1 MIRPSLRAVAMFG
14 ALLSAMACEARRPAT
29 RVPIATESTPT
40 IPTRADP
47 PSRERS
53 SASAVVLPSPDAAKR
68 AALAA
73 AVAAGVRPS
82 PFGRGDTIGD
92 PQPGRRRMPWT
103 TVLYKG
109 VDDKREPY
117 LVDTSVTYW
126 AKLPAATLHADGKV
140 TIAWRTRT
148 NAPRGIVYLGLR
160 VEADPIAA
168 PRFREFATE
177 DLRRPAREHRVTH
190 SLGRTLDRRYDVSG
204 ALERG
209 YGELVW
215 QVEQFIPEVGTTV
228 LYDGR
233 TAFRREGEAL
243 VQQPTIVLG
252 PHVHQVTPESFIV
265 SFETDVPTAAAVAV
279 ADRVPK
285 VSTDKGRRHEILVE
299 GLAPRTRYAYQV
311 AVSDGVE
318 ASVAP
323 PREVTT
329 RAREGT
335 VKVAIMSDS
344 RAGIGGGL
352 HAYDGTNA
360 GALRP
365 LVTSSLRR
373 GAQAIFFVG
382 DLVNG
387 YVTHPQDF
395 DHQLRTWL
403 KVVEGV
409 GGTIP
414 IYTGMG
420 NHEAVLDQWS
430 DGKALG
436 RTGAM
441 STEARFAALMV
452 NPGGAPPPERDEAP
466 PYDETVYSVDLGRV
480 HFVMLNTNYWPSSHP
495 GHERYQGAGNREGYL
510 MDGQLA
516 WLDRDLAAAR
526 ERGAEHIVVMGHEP
540 AFPVAGHA
548 KDAMWWNGEHAD
560 VNAMRERFWK
570 LMASHGVLAY
580 VAGDEHNYS
589 RALIGPETV
598 AGAQTSI
605 HSIVTGGCGA
615 PYYAQDTPEAYRDRV
630 RAFDPQ
636 QHYTMWTF
644 APGKPP
650 RLQAIGLTGEVLDD
664 VELTVAEAP

>member
-1 MIRPSLRAVAMFG
+1 MRASHRVAANVG
-14 ALLSAMACEARRPAT
+14 ALLVAMACEPQR
-29 RVPIATESTPT
+29 TPT
-40 IPTRADP
+40 EVPSAAEPAPTVQPPAEARPRDP
-47 PSRERS
+47 EGAPPP
-53 SASAVVLPSPDAAKR
+53 VLPSPDAAKR

-82 PFGRGDTIGD
+82 AFGRGDTIGD

-103 TVLYKG
+103 TVLYRG
-109 VDDKREPY
+109 IDDKREPY

-126 AKLPAATLHADGKV
+126 AKLPAATLHADGTL

-148 NAPRGIVYLGLR
+148 NSPRGIAFAGLR
-160 VEADPIAA
+160 VEADPLA
-168 PRFREFATE
+168 PQRFREFTTE
-177 DLRRPAREHRVTH
+177 ELRRPAREHRVTQ
-190 SLGRTLDRRYDVSG
+190 SLERALDPRYDVSG
-204 ALERG
+204 AIGRG
-209 YGELVW
+209 YGEVVW
-215 QVEQFIPEVGTTV
+215 QVEQFIPEIGVTV
-228 LYDGR
+228 LFDGR
-233 TAFRREGEAL
+233 TAFRREGETL
-243 VQQPTIVLG
+243 VQQPTIMVG
-252 PHVHQVTPESFIV
+252 PLVHQVTPDSFIV

-285 VSTDKGRRHEILVE
+285 VSTEKGRRHEVLVE

-311 AVSDGVE
+311 AVSDGRE
-318 ASVAP
+318 ASVSP

-329 RAREGT
+329 RARKGT

-344 RAGIGGGL
+344 RADVGGGL
-352 HAYDGTNA
+352 NAYDGTNA

-365 LVTSSLRR
+365 LITSALRR
-373 GAQAIFFVG
+373 GSQAIFFVG

-420 NHEAVLDQWS
+420 NHEAIVDQWS
-430 DGKALG
+430 DGIALG
-436 RTGAM
+436 RSGAT
-441 STEARFAALMV
+441 SAEAHFAAIMV
-452 NPGGAPPPERDEAP
+452 NPAGAPPPEREEAP
-466 PYDETVYSVDLGRV
+466 PYDESVYSVDLGGA
-480 HFVMLNTNYWPSSHP
+480 HFVMLNTNYWVSSHP
-495 GHERYQGAGNREGYL
+495 GHGRYRGAGNREGFL

-516 WLDRDLAAAR
+516 WLERDLAAAR
-526 ERGAEHIVVMGHEP
+526 ERGAEHLVVMGHEP

-548 KDAMWWNGEHAD
+548 KDAMWWKGELAD

-570 LMASHGVLAY
+570 LMAAHGVLAY

-589 RALIGPETV
+589 RALIGSETV
-598 AGAQTSI
+598 AGARASI
-605 HSIVTGGCGA
+605 HSVITGGCGA
-615 PYYAQDTPEAYRDRV
+615 PYYARDTPSPYADRV

-636 QHYTMWTF
+636 QHYTLWTF

-650 RLQAIGLTGEVLDD
+650 RLQAIGLTGEVIED
-664 VELTVAEAP
+664 VELGPAEEP